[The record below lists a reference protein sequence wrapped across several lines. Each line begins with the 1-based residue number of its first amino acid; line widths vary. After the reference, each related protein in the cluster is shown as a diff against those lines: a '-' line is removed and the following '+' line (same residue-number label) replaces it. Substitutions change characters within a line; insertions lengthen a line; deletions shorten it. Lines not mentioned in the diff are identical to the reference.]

1 MRGGDGLDPC
11 MEHSAHE
18 RAIRT
23 HDGRL
28 DAFGDA
34 IDGLRE
40 CVVRLTALQ
49 EQHAAWQEQH
59 TAWQEAADERISALE
74 SAPAKRWEHV
84 TDYVLTAVVGIAI
97 GMVMT
102 HMGINV

>member
-1 MRGGDGLDPC
+1 MRWGDGLDPC

-28 DAFGDA
+28 DAHGDE

-49 EQHAAWQEQH
+49 EQHAAWQE
-59 TAWQEAADERISALE
+59 AADDRISALE
-74 SAPAKRWEHV
+74 AAPGRRWEAV
-84 TDYVLTAVVGIAI
+84 SNYALTAALAFVAGI
-97 GMVMT
+97 VMT
-102 HMGINV
+102 HFGIGM

>member
-28 DAFGDA
+28 DAHGDE